1 MSVDYQK
8 AWDTMNSLEQMSTKI
23 LAAHEMLD
31 VARHSL
37 ENRKY
42 ERIEALISATQD
54 FIEYYLK
61 EFDEKFRA
69 AWTETVV
76 AAKEDG
82 FYWDTDPK
90 ENLVDWL
97 ANPHLTEDRIDN
109 FPVDCDKSPWVDCP
123 DGFEAST
130 KKKWTLLVEAIS
142 NGDSGEPDYF
152 ITLPDDLLEQV
163 GWTEGTELNWGDN
176 GDGSYTLTK
185 VSNPK
190 TYDDMIKAGYTMTD
204 DGFWIKE

>member
-42 ERIEALISATQD
+42 DRIESLIAATQD

-69 AWTETVV
+69 AWTETVI

-82 FYWDTDPK
+82 FYWDTDTNDKPSVS
-90 ENLVDWL
+90 VDYNKTPW
-97 ANPHLTEDRIDN
+97 A
-109 FPVDCDKSPWVDCP
+109 DCL

-130 KKKWTLLVEAIS
+130 KKKWTLPIEMIGDLDEA
-142 NGDSGEPDYF
+142 DYF
-152 ITLPDDLLEQV
+152 ITLPDDLLEHV
-163 GWTEGTELNWGDN
+163 GWTEGTELNWNDN

-185 VSNPK
+185 V
-190 TYDDMIKAGYTMTD
+190 
-204 DGFWIKE
+204 

>member
-42 ERIEALISATQD
+42 DRIESLIAATQD

-69 AWTETVV
+69 AWTETVI

-82 FYWDTDPK
+82 FYWDTDTNDKPSVS
-90 ENLVDWL
+90 VDY
-97 ANPHLTEDRIDN
+97 NKT
-109 FPVDCDKSPWVDCP
+109 PWVDCP

-130 KKKWTLLVEAIS
+130 KKKWTLPVEMIG
-142 NGDSGEPDYF
+142 NVDLDEPEYF
-152 ITLPDDLLEQV
+152 ITLPDDLLEHV
-163 GWTEGTELNWGDN
+163 GWTEGTELNWNDN

-185 VSNPK
+185 V
-190 TYDDMIKAGYTMTD
+190 
-204 DGFWIKE
+204 